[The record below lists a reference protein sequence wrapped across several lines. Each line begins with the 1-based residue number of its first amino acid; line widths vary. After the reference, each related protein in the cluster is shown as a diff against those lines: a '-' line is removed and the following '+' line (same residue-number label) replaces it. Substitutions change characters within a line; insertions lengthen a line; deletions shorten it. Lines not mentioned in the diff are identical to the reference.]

1 MKLACV
7 CKTER
12 LPPSKTVGCAK
23 HYALTLHSQR
33 GKIMAKQYDVEV
45 LFTNKKTLKV
55 WARDEDEATEKASE
69 IVEKWENVTEVQE
82 ATCLGEAE

>member
-1 MKLACV
+1 
-7 CKTER
+7 
-12 LPPSKTVGCAK
+12 
-23 HYALTLHSQR
+23 
-33 GKIMAKQYDVEV
+33 MAKQYDVEV